1 MALKSNVAF
10 KIGQYK
16 NQVLYINF
24 NVYIL
29 EQALRSYEGVDD
41 IVISHDTQVS
51 VIREVILSFG

>member
-51 VIREVILSFG
+51 VKLRYIT